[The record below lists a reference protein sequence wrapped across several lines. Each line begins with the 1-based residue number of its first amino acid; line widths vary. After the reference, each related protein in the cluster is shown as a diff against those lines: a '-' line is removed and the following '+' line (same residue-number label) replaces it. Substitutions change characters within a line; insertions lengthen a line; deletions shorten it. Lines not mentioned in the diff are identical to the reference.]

1 MTATKSDSK
10 QEDGLSEEL
19 TRLFAGGDDA
29 DDDYVPG
36 EADSRPPPARL
47 EMLDG
52 IDLARLVRDAAHS
65 TDSAASKTR
74 GLAIAGQLFAGCGKT
89 AEAEAAIREAAETS
103 PKLGFVS
110 LLLRKFATSSS
121 DGAIERSLESVSRLA
136 SRPQSR
142 RHAALAL
149 LRRYS
154 ASEETEQAGNFL
166 DQTARSDDAGLPILL
181 ERVIHRVVRNASLAG
196 VVLPEALE
204 NDLASAF
211 EVITGHALKSDRDD
225 TVAKTVPNSSLVL
238 LRAARHLHQG
248 ASGAALHPLSALLG
262 TENSPFGAAAPSN
275 ADFLELTSS
284 LRASEDGGL
293 REAAMLLRDAYAS
306 SPSRRL
312 LRTLAARIVELND
325 KEWLTSLL
333 EQADPGSGTFAIEE
347 RVLLATLC
355 GKPLTLGEA
364 ELAELSKDQRTLAHA
379 LAPLNAPALNVTS
392 ADLET
397 LLIQLGAGLPEL
409 QPHPE
414 RASDAYAA
422 LEELERRDEASEL
435 TRALRTG
442 ISLFSESSLDL
453 TRTVRDLAIDSD
465 DARCQLIIGALFERL
480 GASEEATDAY
490 QSASVLSPHYA
501 SAATRGLRALFVQN
515 TGPNQNQ
522 NQNETAGLH
531 DIVRVVQGLASGT
544 EDEGLRFSRHVSLAL
559 TKHSVERATETA
571 EAAKQL
577 LDGSDSSLR
586 EPAGF
591 LALVA
596 ALHAKIEDKDFLI
609 QPLYEQL
616 NDQDTFLGRMC
627 LIRQLFETG
636 SSTRALSYSMR
647 RSLLGGDPSERA
659 LATWLDLEA
668 EPDGTPANQKAESP
682 PSYQGDSVDLVDTTT
697 QVERLITSMTQLA
710 TGDFS
715 RAAESLRAHAK
726 SFAGLMEIGQD
737 LSEIEGDASRLSPV
751 WLDRAQST
759 DDDDAKRYAYERLA
773 SLDERR
779 GDLSSATL
787 WRKTLAEEF
796 PSHVPSLL
804 GLEEQNLKNGN
815 ISESTQEKL
824 AEILPPGDRDSYQ
837 MLAAARALANSDLRA
852 ARRHLDPLLAL
863 ERPPA
868 IALRGLATV
877 ARERRDDELLI
888 RCLEH
893 LAEGRATDL
902 DKAAVAIELGHL
914 LARVGRLSEAQS
926 WAKKSLLQ
934 KPNNFPAAWLL
945 YHLANTEDA
954 LERAEGI
961 EAFAQAVLHQSHR
974 AELWSAAADAWL
986 KAGDISR
993 AAPCYEKTLEAAP
1006 SSLEA
1011 FNRLFQ
1017 IRSDEKRYDAVQQ
1030 LVETRLGLI
1039 SEKSPEA
1046 LELEL
1051 KLADLL
1057 AAQGRAEE
1065 AKQHLE
1071 RALVLQPENSNA
1083 LRSHA
1088 EVSALLGA
1096 HESAER
1102 SLVALR
1108 DRLPPSAERTSVQR
1122 SLARLYDTHLGQLER
1137 AMDAY
1142 QAVLVDAPDDEES
1155 THCLIDVFCR
1165 LGFAERATA
1174 LQTQLIQSSDVPE
1187 KKRAG
1192 ALKLA
1197 AIYENVAH
1205 DVKRAGAT
1213 LERTRKAWPLDADAL
1228 EATVRFMDRHGSD
1241 GSRGFLLDRVGKDA
1255 RRRLEAGHLDGA
1267 LLDTLARVALLSGR
1281 VSEAEGCS
1289 AARAALLSLA
1299 QSALNG
1305 AGVHALNSRV
1315 DEVIAPRGLA
1325 APLRNLLRKTGQA
1338 MDAAFSVD
1346 LAQLG
1351 AAPVRSGV
1359 VFDRVAQ
1366 VSEALR
1372 IAPPQL
1378 FVSPSLGARCLPVTT
1393 NPARLVIGSKLET
1406 LPGRER
1412 DYLLLRGF
1420 KLLELGVGALAR
1432 SRDEDRWPMLAAL
1445 LQLFAPSWQPPSV
1458 DTRKTAQAK
1467 AAIEQGLARV
1477 GYDDDVPMLALEAIG
1492 SIGGQE
1498 GSLGEATRVLAN
1510 RAALI
1515 AVGDLSSVL
1524 SAIAAGEGVTLSDG
1538 GPSRF
1543 RWIETHQEAR
1553 DLVLFSSGP
1562 KHARAREGLGL
1573 VEKDGTSGGT
1583 APTSASR
1590 VPSSPNAQ
1598 SPMHSRAPAIPSRGP
1613 PAPPKRKPKAD
1624 D

>member
-1 MTATKSDSK
+1 MTAKESDGK
-10 QEDGLSEEL
+10 QEDVLGEEL

-29 DDDYVPG
+29 DDEYVPG
-36 EADSRPPPARL
+36 EGDSRPPPARL
-47 EMLDG
+47 ELLDG

-74 GLAIAGQLFAGCGKT
+74 GLAIAAQLLAGCGKT
-89 AEAEAAIREAAETS
+89 AEAETAIREAAETS

-121 DGAIERSLESVSRLA
+121 DGAVERSLESVSRLA
-136 SRPQSR
+136 SRPASR

-154 ASEETEQAGNFL
+154 ASEETERAGNFL
-166 DQTARSDDAGLPILL
+166 DQTARNEDAGLPILL
-181 ERVIHRVVRNASLAG
+181 ERVIHRIVRNASLAG
-196 VVLPEALE
+196 VVLPEELE
-204 NDLASAF
+204 TELESAF
-211 EVITGHALKSDRDD
+211 EVITGHALKSDREDA
-225 TVAKTVPNSSLVL
+225 VAKPNSSLVL
-238 LRAARHLHQG
+238 LRAVRSLHQG
-248 ASGAALHPLSALLG
+248 ASSATLRPLAALLG
-262 TENSPFGAAAPSN
+262 VEDSPFGAAAPSN
-275 ADFLELTSS
+275 ADILELTSS

-325 KEWLTSLL
+325 NDWLTSLL

-355 GKPLTLGEA
+355 GKPLTLGED
-364 ELAELSKDQRTLAHA
+364 ELAELSEDQRTLAHA
-379 LAPLNAPALNVTS
+379 LAPLNAPALHLNS
-392 ADLET
+392 ADVET
-397 LLIQLGAGLPEL
+397 LLIQLGAGLPDL

-422 LEELERRDEASEL
+422 LEELERRDEEREL

-442 ISLFSESSLDL
+442 LALFGGSSLAL
-453 TRTVRDLAIDSD
+453 TRTIRDLAIDNN

-480 GASEEATDAY
+480 GAHEEAKEAY
-490 QSASVLSPHYA
+490 QSASALSQHFA
-501 SAATRGLRALFVQN
+501 SAANRGLRAVVIQA
-515 TGPNQNQ
+515 TDADTNQG
-522 NQNETAGLH
+522 EMAGVH
-531 DIVRVVQGLASGT
+531 DIVRAAQGLAAGT
-544 EDEGLRFSRHVSLAL
+544 EDERLRFSRQLSLAL
-559 TKHSVERATETA
+559 TGPLGERATKTA
-571 EAAKQL
+571 EAARQL
-577 LDGSDSSLR
+577 FDGSDSSSR
-586 EPAGF
+586 EAASL

-596 ALHAKIEDKDFLI
+596 ALHAKIEDKDFPI

-616 NDQDTFLGRMC
+616 NDHDTFLGRMC
-627 LIRQLFETG
+627 LVRQLFETG
-636 SSTRALSYSMR
+636 SSTHALSHPMQ

-668 EPDGTPANQKAESP
+668 EPDQSLANQKATLAP
-682 PSYQGDSVDLVDTTT
+682 DDQADGGDLDIGSAR
-697 QVERLITSMTQLA
+697 VERLMTSMTQLA
-710 TGDFS
+710 TGEFS
-715 RAAESLRAHAK
+715 QAAESLRAHSK
-726 SFAGLMEIGQD
+726 LFAGLMEISED
-737 LSEIEGDASRLSPV
+737 LTEIEGDASRLSPV
-751 WLDRAQST
+751 WLDRAQSA
-759 DDDDAKRYAYERLA
+759 DDGAAKRYAYERLA

-796 PSHVPSLL
+796 PSHVPSLM
-804 GLEEQNLKNGN
+804 GLEEHNLKNGS

-824 AEILPPGDRDSYQ
+824 AEVLPPGDRDPYQ
-837 MLAAARALANSDLRA
+837 MLAGARSLAMSDLRA
-852 ARRHLDPLLAL
+852 AKRHLDPLLSL
-863 ERPPA
+863 EKPPA
-868 IALRGLATV
+868 LALRGLATV

-902 DKAAVAIELGHL
+902 DRATVAVELGHV
-914 LARVGRLSEAQS
+914 LARSGRLNDAQS

-945 YHLANTEDA
+945 YHVSNTDDA
-954 LERAEGI
+954 LEQAEGI
-961 EAFAQAVLHQSHR
+961 ETFAQSVLHQSHR

-986 KAGDISR
+986 EAGDISR

-1006 SSLEA
+1006 SSLDA
-1011 FNRLFQ
+1011 FNRLLQ
-1017 IRSDEKRYDAVQQ
+1017 IRSNEKRYDAVQR
-1030 LVETRLGLI
+1030 LIETRLSLI
-1039 SEKSPEA
+1039 SDKSPEA

-1057 AAQGRAEE
+1057 AVQGRAEE

-1108 DRLPPSAERTSVQR
+1108 DRLPPSDERTSVQR

-1165 LGFAERATA
+1165 LGFAERATG
-1174 LQTQLIQSSDVPE
+1174 LQTQLIQRTDIPE
-1187 KKRAG
+1187 KKRVG

-1197 AIYENVAH
+1197 AIYENVAQ

-1255 RRRLEAGHLDGA
+1255 RRKLESGHLDGE

-1289 AARAALLSLA
+1289 AARAALLSLH
-1299 QSALNG
+1299 QPALSG
-1305 AGVHALNSRV
+1305 AGIHALNSRV

-1338 MDAAFSVD
+1338 MDAAFTVD

-1351 AAPVRSGV
+1351 ATPLRSGI

-1393 NPARLVIGSKLET
+1393 NPARLLVGAKLET

-1420 KLLELGVGALAR
+1420 KLIELGVGALAR

-1445 LQLFAPSWQPPSV
+1445 LQLFAPNWQPPSV
-1458 DTRKTAQAK
+1458 DSRKTAQAK

-1515 AVGDLSSVL
+1515 GVGDLSSVL

-1573 VEKDGTSGGT
+1573 VEKTNTSGEA
-1583 APTSASR
+1583 APSMESRIAS
-1590 VPSSPNAQ
+1590 STNAY
-1598 SPMHSRAPAIPSRGP
+1598 SPMHSRAPAMPSRGP